1 MSSLVENNVVEFR
14 TTFQSVLDQDGFLIN
29 QDDLVCRETTDLSL
43 MVIRTSKD
51 HKKMLLLLKTFLMQS
66 YLNLYLQASM
76 ITVIIFYG

>member
-1 MSSLVENNVVEFR
+1 MSSLVENNIMEFR
-14 TTFQSVLDQDGFLIN
+14 TTFQPVLDQDGFLIN
-29 QDDLVCRETTDLSL
+29 QDDLVCREISDLSL

-76 ITVIIFYG
+76 IMVIIFYG

>member
-14 TTFQSVLDQDGFLIN
+14 TTFQPVLDQDGFLIN
-29 QDDLVCRETTDLSL
+29 QDDLVCREITDLSL

-66 YLNLYLQASM
+66 YLNLYL
-76 ITVIIFYG
+76 